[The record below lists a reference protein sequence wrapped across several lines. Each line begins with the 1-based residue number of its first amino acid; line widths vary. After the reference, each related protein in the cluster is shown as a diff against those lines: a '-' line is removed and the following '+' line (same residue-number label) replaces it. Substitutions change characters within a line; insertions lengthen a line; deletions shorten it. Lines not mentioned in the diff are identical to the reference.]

1 MLVTELEAEA
11 VELPDHLGPD
21 PNPELERVR
30 VVRQVTPSL
39 ACRGSV
45 GSDARQL
52 ALSGL
57 VSEGDTDPIKHLECQ
72 LSTPCVADEV
82 AQRLW
87 RLQSRQE
94 RPTELSPRPVEIR
107 PGSFDGG
114 FIKSVVGEPL
124 VDGLRTQP
132 AEPPAHRSA
141 PCTRCVRHR
150 VAKGEERRPYLY
162 GEARVPRDV
171 EL

>member
-1 MLVTELEAEA
+1 MFVTELEAEA

-39 ACRGSV
+39 ACRGSI

-52 ALSGL
+52 ALSSL

-72 LSTPCVADEV
+72 LSTPCLADEV
-82 AQRLW
+82 AQRWW

-94 RPTELSPRPVEIR
+94 RPTELSPCPVKSG

-132 AEPPAHRSA
+132 AKPPAHRSA

-150 VAKGEERRPYLY
+150 VAKGDERSPYVDS
-162 GEARVPRDV
+162 EA
-171 EL
+171 